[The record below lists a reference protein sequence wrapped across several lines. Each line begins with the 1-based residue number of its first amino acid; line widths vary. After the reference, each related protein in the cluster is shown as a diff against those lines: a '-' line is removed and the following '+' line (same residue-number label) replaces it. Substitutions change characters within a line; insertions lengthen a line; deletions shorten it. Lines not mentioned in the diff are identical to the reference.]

1 VSAWML
7 LLKEKR
13 DLLPQIC
20 LLENSRTLGVLER
33 GLTVTSS
40 GNKFIIRQ
48 KIIRHKIYDDEKAI
62 LILISVQH

>member
-1 VSAWML
+1 ML

-13 DLLPQIC
+13 DLLPQIG

-40 GNKFIIRQ
+40 CITVTSSGITVT
-48 KIIRHKIYDDEKAI
+48 
-62 LILISVQH
+62 SSGT